1 MSQPVLV
8 WCEIPVSNI
17 EKACDFYSKTYGY
30 DMRVTREDGHASA
43 VLNGEM
49 EHPAGNLFEAPADK
63 IGTGSMVA
71 HLQLAAGD
79 TVEAAAARA
88 EAAGGTVTGPLREMP
103 FGRFTYATDPDGN
116 AIGLFEARA

>member
-17 EKACDFYSKTYGY
+17 EKACDFYSKAYGY
-30 DMRVTREDGHASA
+30 KMEITREDGHASA
-43 VLNGEM
+43 VLNREM
-49 EHPAGNLFEAPADK
+49 EHPSGNLFEAPADK
-63 IGTGSMVA
+63 LGGGNLVV

-79 TVEAAAARA
+79 SVEAAAERVGQ
-88 EAAGGTVTGPLREMP
+88 AGGTVTGPLREMP

-116 AIGLFEARA
+116 AIGLFEPRA